1 MADPYENLANAII
14 LQAVKD
20 WREAKG
26 KLRRKPRNE
35 NAKLMVED
43 CEAFFLSD
51 WFRTL
56 TNVDGEVLLT
66 KLQEEFK
73 NDSKRIS
80 SPGLPPRS

>member
-1 MADPYENLANAII
+1 M
-14 LQAVKD
+14 KMS
-20 WREAKG
+20 WRLLRKKR

-66 KLQEEFK
+66 KLQEEFE

-80 SPGLPPRS
+80 SPGLPPRP